1 MQVQRVGQNLVIVLP
16 PDIVQQQGLQ
26 EGDEVVVMKT
36 AERTTFEQA
45 LQQVL
50 RDHAGTFEFLEDK

>member
-1 MQVQRVGQNLVIVLP
+1 MQVQRIGQDLVIVLP
-16 PDIVQQQGLQ
+16 PTIIQQQGLH

-36 AERTTFEQA
+36 TERATFEQA

-50 RDHAGTFEFLEDK
+50 HDHAGTFEFLKDK